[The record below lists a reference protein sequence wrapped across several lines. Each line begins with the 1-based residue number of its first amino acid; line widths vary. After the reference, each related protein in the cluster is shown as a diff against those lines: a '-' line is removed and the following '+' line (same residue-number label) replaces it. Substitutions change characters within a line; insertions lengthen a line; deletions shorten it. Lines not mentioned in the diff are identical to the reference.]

1 MGITNINRVC
11 GTILS
16 SEITKKYG
24 VDGLPEDTINL
35 NFVGSAGQS
44 FGAFQTHGVTM
55 RLEGDSNDYIG
66 KGLSGGKIIV
76 VPPKK
81 SKFTPE
87 ENVIVG
93 NVAFY
98 GAISGEAYI
107 YGMAGERFCVRNS
120 GIKAVVEGVGQH
132 GCEYMTGGRVAVLGQ
147 SGRNFG
153 AGMSGG
159 VAYVYNYGGNFEE
172 RCNKELVL
180 LEDMSD
186 SKDVAELKDM
196 IEKHLKYTGSK
207 RAEYLL
213 NNWDKEVKNF
223 VKVIPKAYKEMI
235 TEIEK
240 CKNQGMSDEDAVLD
254 AFRLVSGSNFVAK
267 KPEGGVVNG

>member
-1 MGITNINRVC
+1 
-11 GTILS
+11 
-16 SEITKKYG
+16 
-24 VDGLPEDTINL
+24 
-35 NFVGSAGQS
+35 
-44 FGAFQTHGVTM
+44 
-55 RLEGDSNDYIG
+55 
-66 KGLSGGKIIV
+66 
-76 VPPKK
+76 
-81 SKFTPE
+81 
-87 ENVIVG
+87 
-93 NVAFY
+93 
-98 GAISGEAYI
+98 
-107 YGMAGERFCVRNS
+107 
-120 GIKAVVEGVGQH
+120 
-132 GCEYMTGGRVAVLGQ
+132 MTGGRVAVLGQ